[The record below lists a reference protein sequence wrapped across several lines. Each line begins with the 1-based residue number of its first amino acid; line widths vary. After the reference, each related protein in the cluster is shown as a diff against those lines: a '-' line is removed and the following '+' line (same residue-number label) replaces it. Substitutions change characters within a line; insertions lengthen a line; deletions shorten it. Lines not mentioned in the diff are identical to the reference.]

1 MVQRRHW
8 EPDIGAPLTDVDL
21 DLDLVVVV
29 VSAGAEVSAGASG
42 QALDGVEAMG
52 EASAGAELTLHGEA
66 GSVMGC

>member
-8 EPDIGAPLTDVDL
+8 DLDIGAPLTDVDL
-21 DLDLVVVV
+21 DLALVV

>member
-1 MVQRRHW
+1 
-8 EPDIGAPLTDVDL
+8 
-21 DLDLVVVV
+21 V

-52 EASAGAELTLHGEA
+52 EASAGAELTLHGEP